1 MHESYGDAVCGVVS
15 DFVVESPG
23 ENTAGEGVIISITG
37 DTEWKDFVIRTKGG
51 HADAAAMIEAAYEE
65 VCLESSG
72 VVLPTY
78 ENRYMDDVIR
88 QNLSD
93 ELRSLRLM
101 EILAALAILL
111 SISGLVAISIYYAD
125 ANARSIAVHKVYGA
139 STSDETMRNLRL
151 YFGIT
156 LIADVLAVPVA
167 LALCRRYLESFSYR
181 MDLSPWIFI
190 GTVLLSLLITFVS
203 VILQIRRAAGVNP
216 ADTLKKE

>member
-1 MHESYGDAVCGVVS
+1 
-15 DFVVESPG
+15 
-23 ENTAGEGVIISITG
+23 
-37 DTEWKDFVIRTKGG
+37 
-51 HADAAAMIEAAYEE
+51 
-65 VCLESSG
+65 
-72 VVLPTY
+72 
-78 ENRYMDDVIR
+78 
-88 QNLSD
+88 
-93 ELRSLRLM
+93 M

-139 STSDETMRNLRL
+139 STSEETMRNLRL

-156 LIADVLAVPVA
+156 LIADVLAVPV
-167 LALCRRYLESFSYR
+167 ALCRRYLESFSYR